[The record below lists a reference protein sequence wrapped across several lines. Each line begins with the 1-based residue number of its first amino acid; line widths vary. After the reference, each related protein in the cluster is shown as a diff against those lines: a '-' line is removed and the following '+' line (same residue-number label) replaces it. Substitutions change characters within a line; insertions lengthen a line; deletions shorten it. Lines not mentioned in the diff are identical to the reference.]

1 MTLIADTPRRNGGAH
16 VVGIM
21 CNRISHYALVRHVR
35 TWSGVV

>member
-21 CNRISHYALVRHVR
+21 CNRISHYATC
-35 TWSGVV
+35 TWDFF